1 MVRYLHEYLCLSGY
15 WGTCSYFPIIYM
27 YMCIIYGGK
36 VVPKTDEAWGAGKHW
51 LSTQCHLRIHSLV
64 PSLSYTCVHVYTLT
78 TCISTIVIYTLLAY
92 TFAISPYWY
101 TGSTSRRGN
110 SYLKLFV
117 VISTGEFTF
126 HLYFRTCSEVKL
138 LTYMYMT
145 ITYLA
150 CTSYVVVSVFIGVIF
165 GVGAISNYSRHSSNV
180 LWGTL
185 F

>member
-1 MVRYLHEYLCLSGY
+1 M
-15 WGTCSYFPIIYM
+15 GTGAPAAISPLYTCAL
-27 YMCIIYGGK
+27 YGGK

-78 TCISTIVIYTLLAY
+78 TCISTIVIYA
-92 TFAISPYWY
+92 FAISPYWY
-101 TGSTSRRGN
+101 TGSTSRWGN